1 MDGPLL
7 PHFENGTLAQG
18 VLSGTNLQPNA
29 ITQVTQNGR
38 LATITVG
45 ASSDAGF
52 TLTDS
57 ARRILAGK
65 QIQDGAVKIRQ
76 SLGQSQWNNVFRI
89 TSQLME
95 WLTIGGLLNLITI
108 GGWGGL
114 ASLILHIVHWIKM
127 ARHNTVSATLADDHK
142 TLTLASSLD
151 GLTASSS
158 VSVKSGDDTLIRS
171 LASLDGT
178 TAVMQ
183 LEVHFTG
190 TVEVG
195 VYSPGTALFGALR
208 SYYPATLPDTNQPT
222 SIKIAS
228 IGGDTLRLEVHDR
241 VQVRTPSGATYE
253 TQVLAVEG
261 DTITVEDP
269 VLVQAN
275 LPNEL
280 LIARMGHEDPAHWT
294 NEYLLDKLNIGF
306 MKYVNDPIGQF
317 GYAYQFEN
325 RGLRISESVIR
336 NLLGTHGWCIAF
348 LGYYWFDNAYQRG
361 SGSNPTGY
369 RSSMEQEASHNSGD
383 TYSPIG
389 SLHGDPTVVG
399 DVGRYWLTVNGG
411 SRYGSGAAPK
421 QTPNDLI
428 VLGLQDG
435 PGVHYQQAAKLTG
448 GAANF
453 AVPSYFYDLSATGG
467 FVRIGPRGFV
477 PVSPRLER
485 TVGVQVAF
493 SLPGACSVDPAATT
507 GIDNQDLT
515 DAADAQA
522 RGKSKISFAPA
533 IADVAVTI
541 ATFPVAENTV
551 ANLIPFQRAG
561 VSVTP
566 NGDRV
571 YRATPAEPGFVVD
584 VEGNDLV
591 VKAASGTDD
600 VEISRFHHFNPD
612 TLAFDSSIAP
622 VHLPADLDIAVRR
635 IQVQV
640 ITTIPFR
647 STLDQNATPTASA
660 LPGDTPFLLVPAQI
674 APVPLATSITGTPSA
689 ITPQIAPITPVP
701 ADVQAF
707 IRDGGAFSVAFP
719 ADQPPEQN
727 ATVTITISLGPDAAS
742 AKAVTATLPLNAH
755 FTLDVVSGG
764 AFQVA
769 KGASIDL
776 QSSDGSKLASD
787 TSIAGVN
794 VAPKA
799 APNENQVTVTIDAA
813 FGASSVVVLVHDSTT
828 PQRMARR
835 TLTIT

>member
-1 MDGPLL
+1 M
-7 PHFENGTLAQG
+7 
-18 VLSGTNLQPNA
+18 
-29 ITQVTQNGR
+29 
-38 LATITVG
+38 
-45 ASSDAGF
+45 
-52 TLTDS
+52 
-57 ARRILAGK
+57 
-65 QIQDGAVKIRQ
+65 
-76 SLGQSQWNNVFRI
+76 FRI

-228 IGGDTLRLEVHDR
+228 IGGDTLKLEVHDR
-241 VQVRTPSGATYE
+241 VQVRTPSGVTYE

-325 RGLRISESVIR
+325 RGLRISEFVIR

-361 SGSNPTGY
+361 SSSNPTGY

-399 DVGRYWLTVNGG
+399 DVGRYWLTANGG
-411 SRYGSGAAPK
+411 SRYGSGTAPK

-600 VEISRFHHFNPD
+600 VEISRFTTSIPTRLPSIPASPPYTCRPISTSPCVASRCRSLRRSRSAPRSIRMRRLLRPPCRRHTVLVGACPNCARAARNIDHWHAIRDHPADCSDHPGSSRRAGFHPRWRRIFGGVSRRPTAGAERNRHDHHLPRSRRRFSEGCHGDVALECPLD
-612 TLAFDSSIAP
+612 PRRRGRRRVSGCQGSVDRSSIERRFQARLGHVDRWRQRRPEGGPKRKPGDRHHRCGIRRFLGRGAGARQHHAAANGAP
-622 VHLPADLDIAVRR
+622 DFDDHLTGDGGGGDIGQSRTLRR
-635 IQVQV
+635 LFASTGAAIAAHWAENASLAS
-640 ITTIPFR
+640 TIAR
-647 STLDQNATPTASA
+647 ST
-660 LPGDTPFLLVPAQI
+660 
-674 APVPLATSITGTPSA
+674 
-689 ITPQIAPITPVP
+689 
-701 ADVQAF
+701 
-707 IRDGGAFSVAFP
+707 RR
-719 ADQPPEQN
+719 
-727 ATVTITISLGPDAAS
+727 
-742 AKAVTATLPLNAH
+742 KR
-755 FTLDVVSGG
+755 
-764 AFQVA
+764 
-769 KGASIDL
+769 
-776 QSSDGSKLASD
+776 
-787 TSIAGVN
+787 
-794 VAPKA
+794 
-799 APNENQVTVTIDAA
+799 
-813 FGASSVVVLVHDSTT
+813 VVVGSESKI
-828 PQRMARR
+828 QESR
-835 TLTIT
+835 